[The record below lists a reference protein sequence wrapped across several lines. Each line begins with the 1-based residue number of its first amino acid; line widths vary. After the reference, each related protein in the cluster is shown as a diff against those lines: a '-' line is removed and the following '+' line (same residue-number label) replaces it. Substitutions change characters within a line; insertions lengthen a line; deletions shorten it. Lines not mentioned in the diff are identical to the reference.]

1 MDYLCIDLKCF
12 YASVECVE
20 RGLDP
25 FTTPLVVADETR
37 GKGSICLAVSS
48 KMKALGVK
56 NRCRLFEIPSHIK
69 YLIAKPRMSKYIE
82 HSANIYGIY
91 LKFVAKEDI
100 HVYSIDE
107 AFLDVTHYQKLYN
120 KTATEIG
127 QMILDDIYNTTGLTA
142 TCGVGT
148 NLYLAKVAL
157 DIEAKKNKSN
167 IAFLDEDL
175 YKLSLWEHLPL
186 TDFWQIGRG
195 ISKRLN
201 KLSLYTLKDV
211 AHAKEE
217 ILYKEFGVNAEFLIE
232 HAHGR
237 ESTTITDIKKYK
249 RKAKSLS
256 NGQILERNY
265 DYQEAKLV
273 VKEMVELLSLDLVKQ
288 KQVTNHF
295 SIGVGYDDDLNLQP
309 TGGSRK
315 LDVTTNSFE
324 ILVREVLKM
333 YQERTHKN
341 KNIRRLNISFG
352 NLQDESYEAYNL
364 FENVERLEKEK
375 NLLKTVNDIK
385 DKYGKSSVMRL
396 MNLEESATTV
406 KRNKLIGGH
415 NAE

>member
-91 LKFVAKEDI
+91 LKYISKEDI

-107 AFLDVTHYQKLYN
+107 AFLDVTHYKKLYK
-120 KTATEIG
+120 KTALEIG
-127 QMILDDIYNTTGLTA
+127 QMIIDDIYQTTGLTA

-157 DIEAKKNKSN
+157 DIEAKKNNSH
-167 IAFLDEDL
+167 IAYLDEEL
-175 YKLSLWEHLPL
+175 YKQSLWNHLPL

-201 KLSLYTLKDV
+201 KLGLFTMRDV
-211 AHAKEE
+211 AHANEE
-217 ILYKEFGVNAEFLIE
+217 QLYKEFGINAEFLIE

-237 ESTTITDIKKYK
+237 ESTTINDIKKY
-249 RKAKSLS
+249 RPKAKSLS
-256 NGQILERNY
+256 TGQILERNY
-265 DYQEAKLV
+265 SYQEARLV
-273 VKEMVELLSLDLVKQ
+273 VKEMIELLCLDLVRQ

-295 SIGVGYDDDLNLQP
+295 SLGVGYDDDLNLKS

-324 ILVREVLKM
+324 ILSREVLKM
-333 YQERTHKN
+333 YDERTHKN
-341 KNIRRLNISFG
+341 NNIRRLNISFG
-352 NLQDESYEAYNL
+352 NLQDESHETYSL
-364 FENVERLEKEK
+364 FEDIERLEKEK
-375 NLLKTVNDIK
+375 SILKTVNAIK
-385 DKYGKSSVMRL
+385 DKYGKSAVMRL
-396 MNLEESATTV
+396 MNLEDSATTL

>member
-91 LKFVAKEDI
+91 LKYISKEDI

-107 AFLDVTHYQKLYN
+107 AFLDVTHYKKLYK
-120 KTATEIG
+120 KTALEIG
-127 QMILDDIYNTTGLTA
+127 QMIIDDIYQTTGLTA

-157 DIEAKKNKSN
+157 DIEAKKNNSH
-167 IAFLDEDL
+167 IAYLDEEL
-175 YKLSLWEHLPL
+175 YKQSLWNHLPL

-201 KLSLYTLKDV
+201 KLGLFTMRDV
-211 AHAKEE
+211 AHANEE
-217 ILYKEFGVNAEFLIE
+217 
-232 HAHGR
+232 
-237 ESTTITDIKKYK
+237 
-249 RKAKSLS
+249 
-256 NGQILERNY
+256 Q
-265 DYQEAKLV
+265 
-273 VKEMVELLSLDLVKQ
+273 
-288 KQVTNHF
+288 
-295 SIGVGYDDDLNLQP
+295 
-309 TGGSRK
+309 
-315 LDVTTNSFE
+315 
-324 ILVREVLKM
+324 
-333 YQERTHKN
+333 
-341 KNIRRLNISFG
+341 
-352 NLQDESYEAYNL
+352 
-364 FENVERLEKEK
+364 
-375 NLLKTVNDIK
+375 
-385 DKYGKSSVMRL
+385 
-396 MNLEESATTV
+396 
-406 KRNKLIGGH
+406 
-415 NAE
+415 